1 MFEYARKAS
10 ALLSLIISQC
20 LLASTDS
27 QSKIAGN
34 VKMAEASGIINGIPP
49 ATAVGF
55 GLVGGKILIKALD
68 ASGHKI
74 AQDNNS
80 SVVVTTTTGTTT
92 TGTITSRT
100 TTSGTT
106 TTGTITS
113 RTTTSGTTTT
123 GTTTS
128 RTTSTDTASS
138 DT

>member
-55 GLVGGKILIKALD
+55 GLVGGKIPIKALD

-80 SVVVTTTTGTTT
+80 SVVVTTNTGTTNT
-92 TGTITSRT
+92 GTTNTGTI
-100 TTSGTT
+100 
-106 TTGTITS
+106 
-113 RTTTSGTTTT
+113 
-123 GTTTS
+123 TS

-138 DT
+138 GT